1 MHPPGGGFNSF
12 LPGPGAPCGAPARP
26 HAVFGS
32 TATTA
37 CAGDEDS
44 VR

>member
-12 LPGPGAPCGAPARP
+12 LPGFLCAPARP
-26 HAVFGS
+26 NAAFGS

-37 CAGDEDS
+37 CAVDEDS